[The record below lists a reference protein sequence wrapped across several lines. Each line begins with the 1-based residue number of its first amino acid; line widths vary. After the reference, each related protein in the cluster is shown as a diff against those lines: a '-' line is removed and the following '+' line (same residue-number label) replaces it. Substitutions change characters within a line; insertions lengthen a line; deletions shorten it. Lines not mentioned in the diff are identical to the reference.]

1 MSEKKHLC
9 ICGNEYSHASGLSKH
24 RKVCRDVIIEE
35 FKRTEQNKAVVI
47 EPTTIYS
54 KKRIIDYLTDD
65 CKGAPENAKEWIN
78 GIANFYTVSH
88 FDQVIDGGLTSWKE
102 IVISYIEL
110 LNHEEIPIRISNKQ
124 LGSRFKLYYK
134 ENGKWIELQGKKAT
148 DYYLENVIR
157 RMSRHMAHNIF
168 PNAKRKWMDANPYW
182 DIGGEDEKRY
192 MALRDTFG
200 YGFEEKMLPKYGEEL
215 MEYFL
220 ISKKNADEDYI

>member
-1 MSEKKHLC
+1 MSEKKNIC

-24 RKVCRDVIIEE
+24 RKVCRDVIIED
-35 FKRTEQNKAVVI
+35 FKKKENNKAVAI

-54 KKRIIDYLTDD
+54 KKKIIDYLTDD
-65 CKGAPENAKEWIN
+65 CKSAPVDANEWIN
-78 GIANFYTVSH
+78 GIGDFYTVSD
-88 FDQVIDGGLTSWKE
+88 FDRVIEGGLNVWKE

-110 LNHEEIPIRISNKQ
+110 LNHEEIPIRISNRQ
-124 LGSRFKLYYK
+124 LGARFKLYYK

-157 RMSRHMAHNIF
+157 RMGRKMGNNPH
-168 PNAKRKWMDANPYW
+168 AKRKWQDANPYW
-182 DIGGEDEKRY
+182 DTNYETEKRY
-192 MALRDTFG
+192 MSISATFG
-200 YGFEEKMLPKYGEEL
+200 FDFEDKLLPKYGEEL